1 MTSVTQAQPEAG
13 APGKTNGKPQDA
25 FDEFLRAVRTPVE
38 PGRADR
44 AVAIAFAAGW
54 HAADALSAAA
64 AAEAGDEAA
73 QKTLTLAG
81 TMLRADV
88 AKLGDPLRT
97 AAQDIDGLMDAIAGL
112 DVAGTRVAAAARVDE
127 VFGAQLMAADFRL
140 GKAFVLGCRIAGL
153 RDAAPADGF
162 DPHAFAARFV
172 ADHDRLQDSLSQ
184 LATALPPNAGHSV
197 RDSLNMWATAL
208 TADAEALK
216 ALRPDHVMRQVEAW
230 RTLLSGEKAG
240 RDTLEL
246 PDYVGVAEGVAEQ
259 IRQVIRRGL
268 RRFWPLLAAAT
279 LLLLAGI
286 ALIVLL
292 RDSAGVTAGI
302 AAVITSLGLTWK
314 GLGGSLGRAVAK
326 VEQPAW
332 AAQVDRAIAFAITRP
347 LPAELVEN
355 ADKGTLL
362 GTLHAWRKDH
372 ARPSDQGTRMHAGP
386 PEADPAAS

>member
-1 MTSVTQAQPEAG
+1 M
-13 APGKTNGKPQDA
+13 
-25 FDEFLRAVRTPVE
+25 
-38 PGRADR
+38 
-44 AVAIAFAAGW
+44 
-54 HAADALSAAA
+54 
-64 AAEAGDEAA
+64 AEAGDELAR
-73 QKTLTLAG
+73 KTLTLAS

-88 AKLGDPLRT
+88 ARLGEPLRT
-97 AAQDIDGLMDAIAGL
+97 AAQDIDALMEAIAGL

-127 VFGAQLMAADFRL
+127 VFAAQLLAADFRL
-140 GKAFVLGCRIAGL
+140 GKAFVLGCRIAAL
-153 RDAAPADGF
+153 RDAAPADRF
-162 DPHAFAARFV
+162 DPQAFAARFV

-208 TADAEALK
+208 TADADELK
-216 ALRPDHVMRQVEAW
+216 ALRPDHVTRQVEAW

-246 PDYVGVAEGVAEQ
+246 PDYVGVAEGVAQQ
-259 IRQVIRRGL
+259 IGQVIRRGL
-268 RRFWPLLAAAT
+268 RRFWPLLAVAA
-279 LLLLAGI
+279 LLLLTGI
-286 ALIVLL
+286 ALIILL

-347 LPAELVEN
+347 LPSELVQN
-355 ADKGTLL
+355 ADKDTLL
-362 GTLHAWRKDH
+362 GTLHAWRMDH
-372 ARPSDQGTRMHAGP
+372 ARPSDQGTRMYA
-386 PEADPAAS
+386 